1 MIFKDFFSSIYF
13 ISYRIHRAF
22 FTFGGKDFLA
32 CLPVVGEGLHVI
44 GDGLHLVVHNH
55 ETVEHLSNKRAPV
68 EFSFNLQSLIYFTIR
83 FADNIRKTS
92 LLMKFEF

>member
-1 MIFKDFFSSIYF
+1 MNYPHEMIFKDFFVSSIYF
-13 ISYRIHRAF
+13 IYRIHRVF

-55 ETVEHLSNKRAPV
+55 EAVEHLSNTRAPV
-68 EFSFNLQSLIYFTIR
+68 EFSFNLQLLIYFTI
-83 FADNIRKTS
+83 
-92 LLMKFEF
+92 